1 MLDINIMGVQM
12 NDTVLYLSRILN
24 KLSKGSVIIRDYT
37 RNHELYSCVPAV
49 AGIDPAEDIID
60 YAGIGYTFSNAT
72 SEKYDTCIRLYDI
85 DRMPDY
91 EDATTLIIADESKRV
106 SDALN
111 AMDWSDF
118 LDEGT
123 KIMLLVKHYT
133 GVVRKQYDPLVKNA
147 NIKHKFQIPMN
158 AHDVKCGILAEHNEK
173 YVFNS
178 ISTQFQEALMDIT
191 RVIRSDLE
199 MTIKESEKLFKE
211 VSKGAF
217 KK

>member
-12 NDTVLYLSRILN
+12 NDTVLYLSRILDR
-24 KLSKGSVIIRDYT
+24 LSKGSVVIRDYT
-37 RNHELYSCVPAV
+37 KNHELYSCIPYV

-60 YAGIGYTFSNAT
+60 YAGVGYTFSNAT
-72 SEKYDTCIRLYDI
+72 SEKYDTCIRLYDV

-106 SDALN
+106 SDILN
-111 AMDWSDF
+111 SVDWSDF
-118 LDEGT
+118 TDENT
-123 KIMLLVKHYT
+123 EILLLVKHYT
-133 GVVRKQYDPLVKNA
+133 GVIRKQYEPLVKNA
-147 NIKHKFQIPMN
+147 HIKSRFQIPMN

-173 YVFNS
+173 FVFNT

-191 RVIRSDLE
+191 RIIRKDLG
-199 MTIKESEKLFKE
+199 MTIKDSEKIFKE